1 MQILPD
7 FDLKHNNTFAIP
19 AQAAYFI
26 TCNSVE
32 DIIRLCKDEFF
43 RSQPYLII
51 GGGSNLLFVEDFVG
65 CVVRFTADKWEVI
78 SEDDASVTLRV
89 SAGKKW
95 HDLVMETTRH
105 GYWGIEN
112 LALIPGDSGAAAVQN
127 IGAYGVE
134 ICQTLLTVHTVDL
147 RDGTLRAF
155 SNEECRYDYR
165 YSIFKERE
173 MGHYFIYDIEIKL
186 SKIRTPQLS
195 YAGLQELTKYPTLT
209 PEIIA
214 QHVIS
219 IRESKLADH
228 NTLPNAGSFFMNPI
242 VGRSTYEKLV
252 EEYGQVPHYVVGED
266 YKIPAAWLIE
276 QCGYKGKR
284 IGNVGCYER
293 QPLVIVNY
301 GGATGEEIIA
311 FSTEIQK
318 SIKEKFDIEIH
329 PEVRFVKTLS
339 SNPALGK

>member
-19 AQAAYFI
+19 AQASYFV
-26 TCNSVE
+26 TCDNVD
-32 DIIRLCKDEFF
+32 DIVKLCKDEFF

-51 GGGSNLLFVEDFVG
+51 GGGSNLLFVENFVG
-65 CVVRFTADKWEVI
+65 CVVRFTDDTWEVL
-78 SEDDASVTLRV
+78 SEDDDSVTIKV

-95 HDLVMETTRH
+95 HDLVMETAKH

-147 RDGTLRAF
+147 RDGSLRAF

-173 MGHYFIYDIEIKL
+173 MGHYFIYAIELKL
-186 SKIRTPQLS
+186 SKNPAPQLS
-195 YAGLQELTKYPTLT
+195 YAGLQDLSERDTLT

-214 QHVIS
+214 RHVIS
-219 IRESKLADH
+219 IRESKLPDH

-242 VGRSTYEKLV
+242 VGASVYDTLV
-252 EEYGQVPHYVVGED
+252 KEYGQVPHYVVGKD

-276 QCGYKGKR
+276 QCGYKGKK

-301 GGATGEEIIA
+301 GGATGEEIVSL
-311 FSTEIQK
+311 STDIQK
-318 SIKEKFDIEIH
+318 SVKEKFGIDIH
-329 PEVRFVKTLS
+329 PEVRFVKTLN
-339 SNPALGK
+339 SNPALSK